1 MHHYITKYIYDIM
14 VIANKAMTK
23 QEIKFFTKRYMP
35 EIFFDILNYS
45 YRNIII
51 KPVSAMNQS
60 KLKNFTK
67 ETVIDFDFV
76 GAKFKIILNP
86 KNGTVDNEIFLQGV
100 YEPSFLKVVKE
111 NLKAGD
117 TYIDI
122 GANIGQH
129 SLFASRIVGESG
141 KVIAF
146 EPVYKIYSQF
156 QRSVQLNSIQN
167 IKIHNLACGEK
178 EREMFIYMTESNMGG
193 SSLVFGSENREKEK
207 IHVVTA
213 DSILKPEPTV
223 NFIKIDVEGYEY
235 EAMLGLIETLET
247 HHPKIML
254 EYSYGGYRE
263 TGLSNDK
270 KILDLLFALDYSL
283 YDIENNDK
291 EIPKL
296 KNSFDYAYFE
306 DNKII
311 QTNLLCK

>member
-1 MHHYITKYIYDIM
+1 
-14 VIANKAMTK
+14 
-23 QEIKFFTKRYMP
+23 MP
-35 EIFFDILNYS
+35 EIFFDILNYL
-45 YRNIII
+45 YRKILV
-51 KPVSAMNQS
+51 KPVSTLNQS
-60 KLKNFTK
+60 RLNNFTK
-67 ETVIDFDFV
+67 EAVTDFDFV

-129 SLFASRIVGESG
+129 SLFASRIVGEGG

-146 EPVYKIYSQF
+146 EPVHKIYSQF
-156 QRSVQLNSIQN
+156 QRSIKLNNIEN
-167 IKIHNLACGEK
+167 IKVHNLACGEEK
-178 EREMFIYMTESNMGG
+178 KEMFIYMTESNMGG
-193 SSLVFGSENREKEK
+193 SSLVFGIENREKDK

-213 DSILKPEPTV
+213 DSILSNESKI
-223 NFIKIDVEGYEY
+223 NFVKIDVEGYEY
-235 EAMLGLIETLET
+235 EVLLGLVEILKT

-263 TGLSNDK
+263 TGLSNEK
-270 KILDLLFALDYSL
+270 KILDLLFALNYSL

-291 EIPKL
+291 EVPKL
-296 KNSFDYAYFE
+296 ENNFDYTYF
-306 DNKII
+306 DHNKII